1 MVSEILRLSNTFVL
15 LSLPRR
21 LHQFTS
27 SPTPSLLCLVRLMVN
42 GIMYHYHVLICMSLM
57 TKDGK
62 YLLYKPAAHLLAFL
76 GLSMFSSGKNHIS
89 ILL

>member
-1 MVSEILRLSNTFVL
+1 
-15 LSLPRR
+15 
-21 LHQFTS
+21 
-27 SPTPSLLCLVRLMVN
+27 
-42 GIMYHYHVLICMSLM
+42 M